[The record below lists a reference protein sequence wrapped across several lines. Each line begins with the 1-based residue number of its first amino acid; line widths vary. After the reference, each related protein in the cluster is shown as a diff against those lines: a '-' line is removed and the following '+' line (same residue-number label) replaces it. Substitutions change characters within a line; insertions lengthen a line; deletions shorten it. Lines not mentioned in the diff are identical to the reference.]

1 MTVIHEDKLLESI
14 SYTNGISKE
23 TFDQCTFSKCDF
35 SNARVTGCSFTDC
48 IFTDCNFSMT
58 DLLQTTLNNT
68 EFSNC
73 KMLGVKF
80 NHCHDFIFQV
90 DFDKCILDYSSFE
103 RRKMVK
109 THFKDSSLKGVDF
122 AGADLKQSKFINCDL
137 NEAIF
142 YNSNIQEVNFA
153 SAFNYIIDLSQNQ
166 IKKARFSKDG
176 LAGLLSQF
184 DIVIE

>member
-58 DLLQTTLNNT
+58 DLSQTTLNNT

-80 NHCHDFIFQV
+80 NHCHDFIYFRLTLINAYWIIV
-90 DFDKCILDYSSFE
+90 RSRDGRWSRHI
-103 RRKMVK
+103 
-109 THFKDSSLKGVDF
+109 
-122 AGADLKQSKFINCDL
+122 SKIH
-137 NEAIF
+137 
-142 YNSNIQEVNFA
+142 
-153 SAFNYIIDLSQNQ
+153 
-166 IKKARFSKDG
+166 R
-176 LAGLLSQF
+176 
-184 DIVIE
+184 

>member
-1 MTVIHEDKLLESI
+1 MI
-14 SYTNGISKE
+14 
-23 TFDQCTFSKCDF
+23 
-35 SNARVTGCSFTDC
+35 
-48 IFTDCNFSMT
+48 
-58 DLLQTTLNNT
+58 
-68 EFSNC
+68 
-73 KMLGVKF
+73 
-80 NHCHDFIFQV
+80 
-90 DFDKCILDYSSFE
+90 
-103 RRKMVK
+103 K

-142 YNSNIQEVNFA
+142 YNSNIQEVNFT